1 MMRNNDMSKA
11 ALLHEISKVDF
22 AVVEMT
28 LYLDTHPDECEA
40 IAYLN
45 HYVKLKNQL
54 EKEYSYKYE
63 PMSVALAP
71 ESDGNKWLW
80 ALAPMP
86 WEGGCR

>member
-1 MMRNNDMSKA
+1 MIKNNEMSKA

-28 LYLDTHPDECEA
+28 LYLDTHPHEREA

-63 PMSVALAP
+63 PMSVSLAC
-71 ESDGNKWLW
+71 ESDDNKWMW

>member
-1 MMRNNDMSKA
+1 MMKNRDMSRE

-28 LYLDTHPDECEA
+28 LYLDTHPHEREA

-45 HYVKLKNQL
+45 HYLKLKNQL

-63 PMSVALAP
+63 PLSVALAG
-71 ESDGNKWLW
+71 ESDDNKWLW

>member
-1 MMRNNDMSKA
+1 MMRNRDMSKA

-28 LYLDTHPDECEA
+28 LYLDTHPHEREA

-54 EKEYSYKYE
+54 EKEYSYQYE
-63 PMSVALAP
+63 PMSIAYAG
-71 ESDGNKWLW
+71 ESDDNKWLW

>member
-1 MMRNNDMSKA
+1 MRNNDMSKE

-28 LYLDTHPDECEA
+28 LYLDTHPHEREA

-63 PMSVALAP
+63 PLSVALSD
-71 ESDGNKWLW
+71 ESDDNKWLW

>member
-1 MMRNNDMSKA
+1 MMRNNNMSRT
-11 ALLHEISKVDF
+11 ALLHEISKIDF

-28 LYLDTHPDECEA
+28 LYLDTHPHEREA

-63 PMSVALAP
+63 PLSVSYAN
-71 ESDGNKWLW
+71 ESDDNKWLW

>member
-1 MMRNNDMSKA
+1 MMRNSDMSKT

-28 LYLDTHPDECEA
+28 LYLDTHPHEREA

-63 PMSVALAP
+63 PMSVSLAG
-71 ESDGNKWLW
+71 ESDDNKWLW

>member
-1 MMRNNDMSKA
+1 MKENNMSKA

-28 LYLDTHPDECEA
+28 LYLDTHPHEREA

-54 EKEYSYKYE
+54 VKEYSYRYE
-63 PMSVALAP
+63 PLSVDFAN
-71 ESDGNKWLW
+71 ESNDNKWHW

>member
-1 MMRNNDMSKA
+1 MMRNGSMSRQ
-11 ALLHEISKVDF
+11 ALLHEINKVGF

-28 LYLDTHPDECEA
+28 LYLDTHPYEREA

-45 HYVKLKNQL
+45 HYVKLKKEL

-63 PMSVALAP
+63 PITIACVP
-71 ESDGNKWLW
+71 ESDDTKWLW

-86 WEGGCR
+86 WEGGCK

>member
-1 MMRNNDMSKA
+1 MMRNRDMSRE
-11 ALLHEISKVDF
+11 ALLNEINKVSF

-28 LYLDTHPDECEA
+28 LYLDTHPQEREA

-45 HYVKLKNQL
+45 HYVKLKNEL

-63 PMSVALAP
+63 PMSISYAP
-71 ESDGNKWLW
+71 ESDDNKWLW

>member
-1 MMRNNDMSKA
+1 MMRDHDMSKA
-11 ALLHEISKVDF
+11 SLLREICKVDF

-28 LYLDTHPDECEA
+28 LYLDTHPHEHEA

-54 EKEYSYKYE
+54 EKEYSRKYE
-63 PMSVALAP
+63 PMSISCADD
-71 ESDGNKWLW
+71 SDDNKWLW